1 MSLFDRQDEF
11 TEIKEDSDVL
21 ILPHRWEESLNAL
34 EKFAHALERNSVIKG
49 TMRQEAAYIEA
60 PQLMRCYTIFSRR
73 SSYEWSFQRAL
84 TKYKTMEALQ
94 KRTLGIG
101 VSFPIIDAPEHH
113 PYLELPFIRLALDI
127 IDEVLDGNPFI
138 FDGVSQAPCYLIAP
152 AIVSLRQLHTEYDI
166 ESVIIGVDNAKK
178 ALSRFYPNDNE

>member
-1 MSLFDRQDEF
+1 MTLFDREDDF

-34 EKFAHALERNSVIKG
+34 EKFAHSLERNSVVKG
-49 TMRQEAAYIEA
+49 TVLPAPAYIEA
-60 PQLMRCYTIFSRR
+60 PQLMRCYTIFQRR

-127 IDEVLDGNPFI
+127 IDEVLDRNPYI
-138 FDGVSQAPCYLIAP
+138 FEDSQVPYYRIAP
-152 AIVSLRQLHTEYDI
+152 AILHLRQLHTEYDI
-166 ESVIIGVDNAKK
+166 ESVITGVHNAKK
-178 ALSRFYPNDNE
+178 ALSRFYPNSDE